1 MAMLKSDGKMIF
13 MIFIGVIITV
23 VFLNGIA
30 DQVSLQTQT
39 QTLTNLSATVPAT
52 ANTTFT
58 PQLPG
63 RQNITAIV
71 VTFTNGTGTFTFT
84 NNFTVNTT
92 DASGNLGIFFFPTD
106 AAVTEGV
113 NGSDVNLTF
122 TMQPFGYLQDSASRN
137 VTSLIVLF
145 AALAIVVFVIVV
157 LFKFGSLSEMM
168 ATFNRR
174 RSR

>member
-63 RQNITAIV
+63 RQNITAITV
-71 VTFTNGTGTFTFT
+71 VNATGSVFT

-137 VTSLIVLF
+137 VSTLIVLF

-157 LFKFGSLSEMM
+157 LFKFGSLEEMM

-174 RSR
+174 RTR